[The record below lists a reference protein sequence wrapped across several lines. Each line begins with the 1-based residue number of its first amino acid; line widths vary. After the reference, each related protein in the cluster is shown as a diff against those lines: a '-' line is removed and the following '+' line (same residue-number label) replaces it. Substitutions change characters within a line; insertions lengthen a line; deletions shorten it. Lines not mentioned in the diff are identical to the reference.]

1 MSKLLSPVQLAKL
14 DLKNR
19 VVMPPCVCTVLRR
32 KMGWSQPFHEAHYGA
47 RAIGQVGLI
56 ILEATVVE
64 SDGRLSNQDLGIW
77 SDQQLPGLTKL
88 ARQLHDLGSKVGH
101 LTGAWRSQGA

>member
-1 MSKLLSPVQLAKL
+1 MCMYDVKAEDGMVTA
-14 DLKNR
+14 
-19 VVMPPCVCTVLRR
+19 
-32 KMGWSQPFHEAHYGA
+32 FHEAHYGA

-77 SDQQLPGLTKL
+77 SDQQLPDLTKL
-88 ARQLHDLGSKVGH
+88 ARQLHDLGSKVGI
-101 LTGAWRSQGA
+101 